1 MISILQPC
9 LIAALAQK
17 AQKETGSLVLS
28 ESEIHQTLHDFIQPY
43 SSTLCPEEWLD
54 VATINTHMELLSAD
68 IHNPSLIVIEEI
80 QPGSQGNPATGRL
93 WSIQYVARFMS
104 LGDLVVNLF
113 SDVDYSGTLGAP
125 CGLKVTSR
133 SWLVLEKILF
143 KGLSSY
149 LSEARTSPYPL
160 ISALIAGSLQ
170 GAIQRKEKLCDEDS
184 YYIDLTAIERY
195 LKKQEDHPNL
205 NLLNAPLKEGDLP

>member
-17 AQKETGSLVLS
+17 TQKATGSLVLS
-28 ESEIHQTLHDFIQPY
+28 ESEIHEALHDFIQPY
-43 SSTLCPEEWLD
+43 NSTLCPEEWLD

-68 IHNPSLIVIEEI
+68 IHNPNLIVIEEI
-80 QPGSQGNPATGRL
+80 QPGPHNPTTARL

-104 LGDLVVNLF
+104 LGDLIVNLF
-113 SDVDYSGTLGAP
+113 SDIDYSGTLGEP

-160 ISALIAGSLQ
+160 IAALIAGSLQ

-195 LKKQEDHPNL
+195 LKKQEDYPNL
-205 NLLNAPLKEGDLP
+205 NLLTPLLKQGDLP